1 MIRAC
6 IDMRIANKSM
16 ESNRITVVEDFIYK
30 FHKCKVFSKM
40 DLRQGYHQL
49 MLDPESRAVAIF
61 STPWGNMKP
70 RRLVFGAKRSQDLFD
85 EQMYRIFGDI
95 PNCLN
100 QRDDILIGGENIEE
114 HNNTLREVLK
124 RAKDFGITLN
134 REKCEF
140 GVDEL

>member
-1 MIRAC
+1 
-6 IDMRIANKSM
+6 MR
-16 ESNRITVVEDFIYK
+16 
-30 FHKCKVFSKM
+30 
-40 DLRQGYHQL
+40 
-49 MLDPESRAVAIF
+49 
-61 STPWGNMKP
+61 P
-70 RRLVFGAKRSQDLFD
+70 RRLVFGAKCSQDLFD

-100 QRDDILIGGENIEE
+100 QRGDILIGEENIKE

-140 GVDEL
+140 GEDELELYGYTFTKDGLKPTHEKVKAVKEESNSCERGKFTRIERSS

>member
-1 MIRAC
+1 
-6 IDMRIANKSM
+6 MR
-16 ESNRITVVEDFIYK
+16 
-30 FHKCKVFSKM
+30 
-40 DLRQGYHQL
+40 
-49 MLDPESRAVAIF
+49 
-61 STPWGNMKP
+61 P
-70 RRLVFGAKRSQDLFD
+70 RRLVFGAKCSQDLFD

-100 QRDDILIGGENIEE
+100 QRGDILIGEENIKE

-140 GVDEL
+140 GEDELEFYGYKFTKDGLKPTHEKVKAVKEESNSCERGKFTRIERSS

>member
-1 MIRAC
+1 VSLC
-6 IDMRIANKSM
+6 
-16 ESNRITVVEDFIYK
+16 VK
-30 FHKCKVFSKM
+30 FLS
-40 DLRQGYHQL
+40 G
-49 MLDPESRAVAIF
+49 AVI
-61 STPWGNMKP
+61 
-70 RRLVFGAKRSQDLFD
+70 D

-100 QRDDILIGGENIEE
+100 QRDDILIGGKNIKE

-124 RAKDFGITLN
+124 RANDFGITLN